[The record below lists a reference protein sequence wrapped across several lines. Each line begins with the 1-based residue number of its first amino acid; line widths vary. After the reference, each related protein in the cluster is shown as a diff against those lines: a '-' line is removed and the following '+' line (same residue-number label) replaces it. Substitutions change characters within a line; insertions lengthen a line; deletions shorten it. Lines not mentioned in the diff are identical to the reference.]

1 MAKQGRLYNTEC
13 SLQAS
18 GSKVTLTAP
27 KLSRPGHVA
36 RMGDSRIPKEL
47 LALEGAWEKHLQ
59 SDAQGNRIQDSS
71 WRRLHL
77 AWEAGSGTVWWEE
90 VKRTVES
97 LPATLYSPFSY
108 I

>member
-47 LALEGAWEKHLQ
+47 LALEGA
-59 SDAQGNRIQDSS
+59 
-71 WRRLHL
+71 
-77 AWEAGSGTVWWEE
+77 
-90 VKRTVES
+90 
-97 LPATLYSPFSY
+97 
-108 I
+108 